1 MEQLLEALSL
11 DGYTAKRETLAADIY
26 GARLTRRGFV
36 KAGGMMMVGF
46 GLLRGG
52 VARAA
57 ARADG
62 NAFDVSLPQS
72 WIEIRPDNT
81 VLYRTGKS
89 DFGQGTIYTAY
100 RQLIADELDITFE
113 SITTVVTA
121 DTDTTPEGGGTFGL
135 LGEGTPNIRKAA
147 AYTRQALLQLAS
159 QKLSV
164 PKEQLKTVDGVV
176 YGSGKQVSYGDLVK
190 EQSLQL
196 TIPVTGDLT
205 SIFGLRITGNPPLK
219 PVSEMKV
226 VGKSYKN
233 SIVSS
238 KVKAEEL
245 WVTNVKLPG
254 MLHARVVHPTTL
266 GSHLV
271 EAGEVDK
278 SKFPNT
284 QLVVK
289 GDLVAV
295 VAPTQW
301 EAVQASWQV
310 AAATKWTEWKGLPG
324 KEKVYEHLRND
335 SDWKAAPVAAGRKNK
350 GTTAPALKKSSKK
363 LEATYRLPYW
373 KHAPIGPTLAVAD
386 YKPDGSVTV
395 HTHTQNSQALR
406 GQIAMMLGTT
416 VNNVVVK
423 TYPGAGHYGRSN
435 GGNAG
440 AEDEAV
446 ILSKELGKPVRVQWM
461 RNDEMQWSTQSPV
474 AFADVRVGLDADG
487 AITAYEI
494 DHFMPAGQ
502 DDRMIGAVIA
512 GLPTMDAPSE
522 KGKMLDSIR
531 NGISDQWL
539 YETVPNLVER
549 AHGTYQVGQKKS
561 PMAIGLRDH
570 SMRTPG
576 QFQQNFPREMA
587 ISEAAA
593 LAGADPLQFRIHHA
607 KDERLLTVLKRLKEE
622 SGWQVRTTAVSAE
635 TSGVVRGHGVSA
647 MLRSGTYWGCAC
659 EVLVNLETGWVKV
672 DKYTIVLDPGIVV
685 NPEQLKRQVE
695 GGAMMGLSIALHE
708 EVPFNESAITAANW
722 LSYPILTMAEIPE
735 FKVVLL
741 HHPEVGTMGQG
752 SEAANAL
759 GASAIA
765 SAVFDATG
773 KPMRQLPLRPEYV
786 KKMLAGDSEI
796 NRIPPLH
803 EDSNQNAVPQSG
815 PPAASKV

>member
-1 MEQLLEALSL
+1 MEQLLEAL
-11 DGYTAKRETLAADIY
+11 TADVY
-26 GARLTRRGFV
+26 GAKLTRRGFV
-36 KAGGMMMVGF
+36 KAGGTLMVGF
-46 GLLRGG
+46 GLLRSG

-57 ARADG
+57 GRPDG
-62 NAFDVSLPQS
+62 NAFDPSLPQS

-100 RQLIADELDITFE
+100 RQIIADELDVTFE
-113 SITTVVTA
+113 AITTVVSA

-159 QKLSV
+159 QRLGV
-164 PKEQLKTVDGVV
+164 PKDQLKTIDGVV
-176 YGSGKQVSYGDLVK
+176 YGGGKQVSYGELVK
-190 EQSLQL
+190 DQNLQL
-196 TIPVTGDLT
+196 SIPVAGDLT
-205 SIFGLRITGNPPLK
+205 SIFGLRITGDPPLK
-219 PVSEMKV
+219 PAREMKI

-233 SIVSS
+233 SNISS
-238 KVKAEEL
+238 KVKADEL
-245 WVTNVKLPG
+245 WVANVKLPG
-254 MLHARVVHPTTL
+254 TLHGRVVHPGTL

-271 EAGEVDK
+271 EAGKLDRT
-278 SKFPNT
+278 KFPNT
-284 QLVVK
+284 QLIVK

-295 VAPTQW
+295 VAPAEW

-310 AAATKWTEWKGLPG
+310 ADTTKWTEWKGLPG
-324 KEKVYEHLRND
+324 KEKVYDHLRNE
-335 SDWKAAPVAAGRKNK
+335 SDWKTAPVARGRKNK
-350 GTTAPALKKSSKK
+350 GDTTAVMQASPKK

-386 YKPDGSVTV
+386 YKADGSVTV
-395 HTHTQNSQALR
+395 HTHTQNAQALR
-406 GQIAMMLGTT
+406 GQIAMMLGTSLDK
-416 VNNVVVK
+416 VVVK
-423 TYPGAGHYGRSN
+423 TYSGAGHYGRSN

-461 RNDEMQWSTQSPV
+461 RNDEMQWSTQSPI
-474 AFADVRVGLDADG
+474 AFSDVRIALDAG
-487 AITAYEI
+487 GKIAAYEI
-494 DHFMPAGQ
+494 DHFMPAFQ

-522 KGKMLDSIR
+522 KGRMLSSIS
-531 NGISDQWL
+531 NGPSDEWL
-539 YETVPNLVER
+539 YDTVANLTER
-549 AHGTYQVGQKKS
+549 AHGTYQVGQKNS

-593 LAGADPLQFRIHHA
+593 LAGADPLQFRIDHA
-607 KDERLLTVLKRLKEE
+607 KEERLITVLKRLKEE
-622 SGWQVRTTAVSAE
+622 SGWEARPTPAPKAMGMGD
-635 TSGVVRGHGVSA
+635 GVVRGHGVSA

-659 EVLVNLETGWVKV
+659 EASVTLATGAVKV
-672 DKYTIVLDPGIVV
+672 DKYTVVVDPGIVV

-708 EVPFNESAITAANW
+708 EVPFNESGITAEDW

-741 HHPEVGTMGQG
+741 HNPEVDTMGQG

-773 KPMRQLPLRPEYV
+773 RPMRQIPLRPAYV
-786 KKMLAGDSEI
+786 KKMLDARNSDT
-796 NRIPPLH
+796 NKIPPH
-803 EDSNQNAVPQSG
+803 HDENNDPTKPKTAS
-815 PPAASKV
+815 PAASDV

>member
-1 MEQLLEALSL
+1 MEQLLEALTF
-11 DGYTAKRETLAADIY
+11 DVY
-26 GARLTRRGFV
+26 GAKLTRRGFV
-36 KAGGMMMVGF
+36 KAGGTLMVGF

-57 ARADG
+57 LRADG
-62 NAFDVSLPQS
+62 NAFDASLPQS

-100 RQLIADELDITFE
+100 RQIIADELDVTFE
-113 SITTVVTA
+113 AITTVVSA

-159 QKLSV
+159 ERLGV
-164 PKEQLKTVDGVV
+164 PKDQLKTIDGVV
-176 YGSGKQVSYGDLVK
+176 YGGGKQVSYGELVK
-190 EQSLQL
+190 DQSLQL
-196 TIPVTGDLT
+196 SIPVTGDLT
-205 SIFGLRITGNPPLK
+205 SIFGLRITGDPPLK
-219 PVSEMKV
+219 PASEMKV

-233 SIVSS
+233 SNISS
-238 KVKAEEL
+238 KVKADEL

-254 MLHARVVHPTTL
+254 MLHGRVVHPSTL

-271 EAGEVDK
+271 EAGKLDK
-278 SKFPNT
+278 TKFPNT
-284 QLVVK
+284 QLIVK

-295 VAPTQW
+295 VAPTEW
-301 EAVQASWQV
+301 EAVLASWQV
-310 AAATKWTEWKGLPG
+310 AGTTKWTEWKGLPG
-324 KEKVYEHLRND
+324 KDKAYDYLRNE
-335 SDWKAAPVAAGRKNK
+335 SDWKAAPVARGRQNK
-350 GTTAPALKKSSKK
+350 GDASAAMKASPKK

-386 YKPDGSVTV
+386 YKADGLVTV
-395 HTHTQNSQALR
+395 HTHTQNAQALR
-406 GQIAMMLGTT
+406 GQIAMMLGTSL
-416 VNNVVVK
+416 NKVVVK
-423 TYPGAGHYGRSN
+423 TYSGAGHYGRSN

-461 RNDEMQWSTQSPV
+461 RNDEMQWSTQSPI
-474 AFADVRVGLDADG
+474 AFSDVRIGLDANG
-487 AITAYEI
+487 KIAAYEI
-494 DHFMPAGQ
+494 DHFMPAFQ

-522 KGKMLDSIR
+522 KGHVLNSIS
-531 NGISDQWL
+531 NGPSDQWL
-539 YETVPNLVER
+539 YDTVANLTER
-549 AHGTYQVGQKKS
+549 AHGTYQIGQKSS

-587 ISEAAA
+587 MSEAAA
-593 LAGADPLQFRIHHA
+593 LAGADPLQFRIDHA
-607 KDERLLTVLKRLKEE
+607 KDERLITVLKRLKEE
-622 SGWQVRTTAVSAE
+622 SGWEVRPTPAPKATGIGD
-635 TSGVVRGHGVSA
+635 GVVRGHGVSA

-659 EVLVNLETGWVKV
+659 EVSVTLATGAVKV
-672 DKYTIVLDPGIVV
+672 DKYTVVVDPGIVV

-708 EVPFNESAITAANW
+708 EVPFNESGITAQDW

-741 HHPEVGTMGQG
+741 NNPEVGTMGQG

-773 KPMRQLPLRPEYV
+773 KPMRQIPLRPAYV
-786 KKMLAGDSEI
+786 KKMLDARNSDT
-796 NRIPPLH
+796 NKIPPNH
-803 EDSNQNAVPQSG
+803 DEYNDPTKPKTG
-815 PPAASKV
+815 TPAPSDV